1 MWKSRCYCRSCP
13 TVMGLDDGI
22 GPKISTVAFQHFSG
36 NLYGLSDSLILLL
49 VNASHASHFSIKFL
63 TFCPYHERRNYL
75 SMLLICS
82 DQDVTTMQ
90 APKLGLTFR
99 ALCPSFPYLLNKVSD
114 TLFSYFHYFFLMF
127 HNCSSLISVL
137 VSLQNYSICFSVVP
151 CMLVATPVQTI
162 ISLSMEQG
170 YQ

>member
-1 MWKSRCYCRSCP
+1 
-13 TVMGLDDGI
+13 
-22 GPKISTVAFQHFSG
+22 
-36 NLYGLSDSLILLL
+36 
-49 VNASHASHFSIKFL
+49 
-63 TFCPYHERRNYL
+63 
-75 SMLLICS
+75 MLLICS

-99 ALCPSFPYLLNKVSD
+99 ALRPSFPYLLNKVND
-114 TLFSYFHYFFLMF
+114 TWFSYFHYFFLMF

-170 YQ
+170 YQWIICGCPYSKIRVLKTCYPYGTKSCGLLCLFFPGNEAKSHIVVIKPKYKTK